1 MKQAEFRA
9 ASVWAAL
16 ASLSRCVG
24 LMDIAATLGLVM
36 AVTFMLV
43 AVILGGGS
51 LGTFY
56 DPPSVIVT
64 IGGSFA
70 VTAMMFPLRVFLALP
85 SNLFKLFFHRR
96 TDLSR
101 VVRQMIELS
110 EMARRDGVLEL
121 ERKLPEINNPYITIG
136 VQMVVDNAPP
146 EIVERVL
153 QSEMDALLARS
164 RDFKAFLQ
172 QLGSM
177 GPAFG
182 LIGTLLGLILMLGN
196 LTNPDAL
203 GPGMAVAMMTTLYGA
218 VIANVF
224 AIPLVEKLSYNL
236 RHESLCIEAV
246 IYGILAIQNGDG
258 PRKVEQQLTPYTKYQ
273 KAA

>member
-1 MKQAEFRA
+1 
-9 ASVWAAL
+9 
-16 ASLSRCVG
+16 
-24 LMDIAATLGLVM
+24 MDIAAALGLLM
-36 AVTFMLV
+36 ACLFMLV
-43 AVILGGGS
+43 AVVMGGGS
-51 LGTFY
+51 LGAFY
-56 DPPSVIVT
+56 DPPAVIVT

-85 SNLFKLFFHRR
+85 SNLMRLFFHRR
-96 TDLSR
+96 TDMQQ

-110 EMARRDGVLEL
+110 ETARRDGVLEL
-121 ERKLPEINNPYITIG
+121 ERRLTDIDNPYVTVG

-153 QSEMDALLARS
+153 LSEMDALLARH
-164 RDFKAFLQ
+164 RDFKSFLQ
-172 QLGSM
+172 HLGSM
-177 GPAFG
+177 APAFG
-182 LIGTLLGLILMLGN
+182 LIGTLLGLIMMLGN

-218 VIANVF
+218 VLANVF
-224 AIPLVEKLSYNL
+224 AIPLVEKLNYNL
-236 RHESLCIEAV
+236 RHEMRCIEAV

-273 KAA
+273 RAA